1 MPMSEPTMLPVEQCA
16 VCGDD
21 ATSNKFVP
29 PFQDIV
35 KHFQL
40 MMTFTPGNMG
50 QQLATH
56 VEFSSTGRSR
66 RRRRRVA
73 AFVAIVR
80 SINSPAPSAGRDD
93 ADAAFCP
100 GIGFVALFL
109 MR

>member
-1 MPMSEPTMLPVEQCA
+1 MLPVEQCA

-29 PFQDIV
+29 PFQDIE
-35 KHFQL
+35 KDFQL
-40 MMTFTPGNMG
+40 MMIFTPGNTG